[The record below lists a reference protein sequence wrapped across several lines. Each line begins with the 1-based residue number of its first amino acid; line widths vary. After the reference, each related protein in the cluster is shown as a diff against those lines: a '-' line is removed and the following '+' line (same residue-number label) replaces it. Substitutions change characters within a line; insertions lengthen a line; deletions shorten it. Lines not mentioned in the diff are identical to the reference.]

1 MLASA
6 WKIVSDSLNALAVDG
21 VLDRNVKM
29 KLKNNPDIRERYL
42 VLYDMVNVL
51 VKMSQ
56 DRFSVLATT
65 TRAFHSS
72 LFFFL
77 SSKCPLLPNYSTLRE
92 ILQIQPS
99 RNQ

>member
-6 WKIVSDSLNALAVDG
+6 WKIVSDYLNALAVDG
-21 VLDRNVKM
+21 VSDRNIKI

-42 VLYDMVNVL
+42 FLCDMVNVL

-65 TRAFHSS
+65 TRAFHSFS
-72 LFFFL
+72 FFFL
-77 SSKCPLLPNYSTLRE
+77 
-92 ILQIQPS
+92 
-99 RNQ
+99 

>member
-21 VLDRNVKM
+21 VLDGNVKM

-72 LFFFL
+72 LFSFL
-77 SSKCPLLPNYSTLRE
+77 SSICPLLPNYSTLCE

>member
-21 VLDRNVKM
+21 VSDRNVKM

-65 TRAFHSS
+65 TRAFHPS
-72 LFFFL
+72 LL
-77 SSKCPLLPNYSTLRE
+77 SSVCPLLPNYSTLCE
-92 ILQIQPS
+92 IFQIQPS